1 MLADIDAQATVP
13 VKDLSRARTFYE
25 QILGLKP
32 VAGDAVN
39 GVQGYQ
45 SGKSTLVVYE
55 SRFAGTNQAT
65 TVTWSLGGKFDEV
78 MRELS
83 AKGVVFERYDLPG
96 IKMDGDVHVAGGSR
110 VAWFKDPDGN
120 IINLGNY

>member
-1 MLADIDAQATVP
+1 MLADHDAQATLP
-13 VKDLSRARTFYE
+13 VKDLTKARTFYE

-32 VAGDAVN
+32 IGGGGQR

-45 SGKSTLVVYE
+45 SGQSTLVVYE

-65 TVTWSLGGKFDEV
+65 AATWSLGGKFDEV
-78 MRELS
+78 MRELT

-96 IKMDGDVHVAGGSR
+96 VKLDGDVHVAGDAR

-120 IINLGNY
+120 IINIGNY